1 MTDRPLFKQ
10 SAETVTICNLM
21 RKMRVG
27 DVLTYATMMREI
39 RTPITREKL
48 QSALTTAQRAMHR
61 DCSMVF
67 GTIRGEGVKLLD
79 AVGVIEK
86 SDQHA
91 LQMRRKARRAT
102 SELATVN
109 TSDLKPEI
117 QGKHSARLAV
127 FAAVGG
133 LFDPN
138 RKPALP
144 DNSGGKRIGQ

>member
-27 DVLTYATMMREI
+27 DVLTYTKMMSEI

-48 QSALTTAQRAMHR
+48 QAALTSAQRAMHR
-61 DCSMVF
+61 DYAMVF

-86 SDQHA
+86 SDQHV
-91 LQMRRKARRAT
+91 LQMRRKARKAT
-102 SELATVN
+102 AELATVN
-109 TSDLKPEI
+109 TAGLKPEI
-117 QGKHSARLAV
+117 QGKHSARMAV
-127 FAAVGG
+127 FATIQGV
-133 LFDPN
+133 FEPN
-138 RKPALP
+138 RKPRLP
-144 DNSGGKRIGQ
+144 DNSGGKRIGE